1 MRRYKA
7 RRKRGYTEDVRTRL
21 YPSFCGLCLPM
32 RRILGKKM
40 HRGPIAKADAS
51 CTLSWI
57 PATVQCGGHDPD
69 AMNASSIIPAMSG
82 IRDPR
87 ADVFS
92 KTSLGVRYPRAQC
105 GRTSL

>member
-32 RRILGKKM
+32 RRILGEKIR
-40 HRGPIAKADAS
+40 RGSIAKADAPS
-51 CTLSWI
+51 TLSWI
-57 PATVQCGGHDPD
+57 PTTVQCGGHDLD

-82 IRDPR
+82 IWVPR
-87 ADVFS
+87 AEVFS
-92 KTSLGVRYPRAQC
+92 KTSFGVRYPRAQC
-105 GRTSL
+105 GRISL